1 MLANLVPTGV
11 RVCAV
16 AFLLPGLAATA
27 QAGQLPA
34 CPTPTGPAVQM
45 IRDANGVTGE
55 FMALCGDRVLVT
67 SGASARVVDTVTGA
81 TVHEFAESGASPLGY
96 LRGRNAMYYQGAGYP
111 LTRLFEYDLDTGEK
125 REFLLPRPVYAVV
138 AAVGNHFV
146 VSTAISE
153 YKQFEGFYT
162 RYQMEIFDPGQ
173 GTLMP
178 VVGGDF
184 GIPANCSYFLY
195 CGFSKEADR
204 GVGFPLGNHFVAGLN
219 EGGGTWRAWGTYTLD
234 PVSLAIRFNGSIP
247 VQHLILKWLSVTPD
261 GGRVMEMCGGSVP
274 HYCYADVPLG
284 DGSDVLQSNTYFE
297 QPREISPDGQY
308 LLGADGGYGLSRRS
322 APTTYLDPFAGFAN
336 ENRQAPTWATFS
348 PDGRYLIGP
357 YWDGAESRYKLLY
370 QPLPTPGPVSSAVQ
384 LPPEVLTGPV
394 ATAAYFP
401 TAPVAR
407 HYNANGQARTVTTV
421 SAIDTPAG
429 REVLV
434 TSTAGRFTYRVD
446 DTGVYLAR
454 LEIPDAQVA
463 GATVQVLQEFS
474 PAIPVLPATAEVGST
489 VTTSGLVRVSAAGY
503 GEVNVPYEAVMAVE
517 GRTREMVAGSLRPL
531 LQVYTQYHFQGTL
544 AEVPFAV
551 LSEERQWYAEDLGM
565 VRSTALSP
573 TPAEDGQVLVST
585 YASQSAAGGEGG
597 GGGGAAGPWL
607 LLGLVA
613 LWRWRRRRT

>member
-34 CPTPTGPAVQM
+34 CPAPTGPAVQM

-348 PDGRYLIGP
+348 PDGR
-357 YWDGAESRYKLLY
+357 S
-370 QPLPTPGPVSSAVQ
+370 
-384 LPPEVLTGPV
+384 
-394 ATAAYFP
+394 
-401 TAPVAR
+401 
-407 HYNANGQARTVTTV
+407 H
-421 SAIDTPAG
+421 
-429 REVLV
+429 
-434 TSTAGRFTYRVD
+434 
-446 DTGVYLAR
+446 
-454 LEIPDAQVA
+454 
-463 GATVQVLQEFS
+463 
-474 PAIPVLPATAEVGST
+474 
-489 VTTSGLVRVSAAGY
+489 
-503 GEVNVPYEAVMAVE
+503 
-517 GRTREMVAGSLRPL
+517 RPL
-531 LQVYTQYHFQGTL
+531 LGWRREPLQAALPALADPGTGVVRRAL
-544 AEVPFAV
+544 AARGPHRSRCHRGLLPHRAGRAS
-551 LSEERQWYAEDLGM
+551 LQRQRAGAHRDHG
-565 VRSTALSP
+565 VGHRH
-573 TPAEDGQVLVST
+573 
-585 YASQSAAGGEGG
+585 AGGARGSRHLHGG
-597 GGGGAAGPWL
+597 PLHLSGG
-607 LLGLVA
+607 
-613 LWRWRRRRT
+613 